1 MPSFLHPL
9 RRWPFRP
16 ASPPRNQGASRTPA
30 IYLQHLQPEIKA
42 SLTPQ
47 QLADIERVLD
57 LAIPKPAPKLVDL
70 RFEVDLLLSRYF
82 FVLMVGKDRR
92 RSPRNTPVSRATQ
105 LANWVAAVM
114 LLLGFN
120 LAISAALVIFGYLIK
135 SALGI
140 DLFPGHFR
148 GFAN

>member
-9 RRWPFRP
+9 RPWPFRP
-16 ASPPRNQGASRTPA
+16 ASAPRGQEPSRTPA
-30 IYLQHLQPEIKA
+30 TYLNQLQPEVMA

-47 QLADIERVLD
+47 QLTDIERVIN

-92 RSPRNTPVSRATQ
+92 RSRRHTPVSRATQ
-105 LANWVAAVM
+105 FANWMAAVM